1 MNFHTYQNQS
11 GKLLEGECS
20 VITVAITSESER
32 QEAQGITWTAA
43 PQSLHSSNSVKQ
55 LNTHPF
61 ICHVLSCVLTFHK
74 LSN

>member
-20 VITVAITSESER
+20 VLTVAITSESER
-32 QEAQGITWTAA
+32 EKAQGITLGQQLHSLCTAA
-43 PQSLHSSNSVKQ
+43 IL
-55 LNTHPF
+55 
-61 ICHVLSCVLTFHK
+61 